1 MATYTNV
8 EGLEDF
14 SYDKWDI
21 LLHQENTISVDDANN
36 TFAKLNALSYQ
47 SQYNE
52 IVSQYDALINDSSYK
67 GINLLQNNSLTV
79 RFSED
84 GNSKLDIEG
93 KDMSS
98 VNLGITQAQWS
109 TVEDIAYSVTEMR
122 QAISSLRSFA
132 TELGNNYSIVQNR
145 QEFTETLINLLTE
158 GSDKLILADMN
169 EESANMLALQTRQQ
183 LAINALSLSSQGA
196 QAVLKLF

>member
-1 MATYTNV
+1 MSLKNIATTNWSTSYTNV

-98 VNLGITQAQWS
+98 V
-109 TVEDIAYSVTEMR
+109 
-122 QAISSLRSFA
+122 
-132 TELGNNYSIVQNR
+132 
-145 QEFTETLINLLTE
+145 
-158 GSDKLILADMN
+158 MN